1 VNPLTLPFRL
11 PLLPISALI
20 RLAEIIDEE
29 VQRELQSPAAVRR
42 ALEDIEEAQQSGE
55 ASADEVA
62 EAERAVVSRLT
73 GERQRTR

>member
-1 VNPLTLPFRL
+1 MNPLTLPFRL
-11 PLLPISALI
+11 PLLPITALI

>member
-1 VNPLTLPFRL
+1 MNPLTLPFRL

-62 EAERAVVSRLT
+62 EAERAVVSRVT

>member
-1 VNPLTLPFRL
+1 MNPLTLPFRL
-11 PLLPISALI
+11 SLLPITALI

-62 EAERAVVSRLT
+62 EAERAVVRRLT

>member
-11 PLLPISALI
+11 PLLPITALI

>member
-1 VNPLTLPFRL
+1 MNPLTLPFRL
-11 PLLPISALI
+11 PLLPITALI

-62 EAERAVVSRLT
+62 EAERAVVRRLT

>member
-1 VNPLTLPFRL
+1 MNPLTLPFRL